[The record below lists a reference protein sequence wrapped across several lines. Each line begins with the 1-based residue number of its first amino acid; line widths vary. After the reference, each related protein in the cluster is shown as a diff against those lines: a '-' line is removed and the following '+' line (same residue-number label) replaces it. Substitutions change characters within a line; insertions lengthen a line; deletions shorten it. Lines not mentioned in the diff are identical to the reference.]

1 MTDTRTIT
9 VGDVQ
14 LSYRDTGTG
23 PVLVFL
29 HAFPLNQSMWD
40 EQLAEFSADH
50 RVVTFDWRGFGGS
63 SLGSRES
70 RMEVFADDLNGLL
83 DSLDIDKAVIC
94 GLSMGGYA
102 TLAFM
107 RNHPE
112 RASSLIL
119 ADTRAGSDTEEAR
132 ANRAKMAAKARE
144 KGASAIVED
153 ILPKLLGKTSLDS
166 RPTISARVRSMI
178 DPTNPEAIARALEG
192 MSARPN
198 SLPLLP
204 SIKCPTLVIVG
215 SEDELTPPDESK
227 QLAAGIEGAT
237 LEIIGSAGHLTN
249 VEAPAEFNRVVR
261 RFLETQSFVV

>member
-1 MTDTRTIT
+1 MTDSRTIT

-14 LSYRDTGTG
+14 LSYRDTGKG
-23 PVLVFL
+23 SVLVFL

-40 EQLAEFSADH
+40 DQLAEFSADH
-50 RVVTFDWRGFGGS
+50 RVITLDWRGFGRS

-83 DSLDIDKAVIC
+83 DALDIEKAAIC

-107 RNHPE
+107 RTHPE
-112 RASSLIL
+112 RASSLIF

-132 ANRAKMAAKARE
+132 ANRTRMAAKARE
-144 KGASAIVED
+144 KGASSIIED
-153 ILPKLLGKTSLDS
+153 MLPKLLGKTSLES
-166 RPTISARVRSMI
+166 RPAIAARVRSMI
-178 DPTNPEAIARALEG
+178 EPTNPEAIARALEG

-215 SEDELTPPDESK
+215 SEDELTPPAESK
-227 QLAAGIEGAT
+227 QLAAGIKGST
-237 LEIIGSAGHLTN
+237 LEIIDSAGHLSN
-249 VEAPAEFNRVVR
+249 VEAPAEFNRVAR
-261 RFLETQSFVV
+261 RFLETVEKR